1 MDGVNRKAEVSQV
14 EYVERFNIEFAK
26 PVSTTWESHLR
37 RSKEQA
43 AVTAEGR

>member
-1 MDGVNRKAEVSQV
+1 MDGVSRKVEVSQV
-14 EYVERFNIEFAK
+14 EYVERFNIEFTK

-43 AVTAEGR
+43 AVTAKGQ